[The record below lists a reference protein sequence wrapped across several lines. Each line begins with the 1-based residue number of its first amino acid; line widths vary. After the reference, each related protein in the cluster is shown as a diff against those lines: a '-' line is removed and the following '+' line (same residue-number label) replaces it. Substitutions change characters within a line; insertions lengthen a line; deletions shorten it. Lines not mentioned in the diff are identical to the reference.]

1 MSKSV
6 KMKTHKGAKKRF
18 KVTGSGKIR
27 RRQRNLNHFNTKMS
41 SRHKRRL
48 SGPEL
53 VDSADMPKVKK
64 LLSS

>member
-1 MSKSV
+1 MSN

-18 KVTGSGKIR
+18 KTTGSGKLT
-27 RRQRNLNHFNTKMS
+27 RRQRNLNHFNEKMS

-48 SGPEL
+48 TGPIL
-53 VDSADMPKVKK
+53 VDPADVPRIKK

>member
-1 MSKSV
+1 MSN

-18 KVTGSGKIR
+18 KTTGSGKLT
-27 RRQRNLNHFNTKMS
+27 RRQRNLNHFNEKMS

-48 SGPEL
+48 TGPTL
-53 VDSADMPKVKK
+53 VDPADASRIKK

>member
-1 MSKSV
+1 MSN

-18 KVTGSGKIR
+18 KITGSGKIR
-27 RRQRNLNHFNTKMS
+27 RRQRNLNHFNEKMS

-48 SGPEL
+48 SGPKL
-53 VDSADMPKVKK
+53 VEAADEPRIKQ